1 MHLNDQRVRGLIKQR
16 RVGRHA
22 AGNGLYLRVTTEG
35 TGFWVFRYSL
45 QGKRREITLGRY
57 PEVSLADAT
66 SQSLQLK
73 TGVRAGTDPLA
84 ERKRPAAAQ
93 LHTVDDLARDWLATI
108 SRKISHPEIPQRIYQ
123 KEIAPHI
130 GELPMVRV
138 KALDIRSI
146 LERVAASGR
155 PTIANDTL
163 MYLKQLFRH
172 AQKLHLIEQSPAAPF
187 TNDDAG
193 GSERSRK
200 RVLSWSELEKLFA
213 AIGSHIGQFGRDNHL
228 AVALLLM
235 LGVRKN
241 ELLAAAWHEIDVAA
255 GEWRLIAE
263 RTKTSKPL
271 RIPLP
276 EQAVT
281 LLRELRYR
289 AGTSDYLFPRRR
301 ATKRSRQA
309 HVSPSTL
316 NAAIGTLL
324 EQTPDLE
331 HFTVHDLRRT
341 FRSLLAELKV
351 PAHIAERCMNH
362 GLRGIEGV
370 YDHYDYWDERKDALQ
385 RLANHLWPLMCL
397 QSPSSLPDRT

>member
-1 MHLNDQRVRGLIKQR
+1 MTNRLENKIAVI
-16 RVGRHA
+16 
-22 AGNGLYLRVTTEG
+22 
-35 TGFWVFRYSL
+35 TG
-45 QGKRREITLGRY
+45 
-57 PEVSLADAT
+57 AT
-66 SQSLQLK
+66 S
-73 TGVRAGTDPLA
+73 GIG
-84 ERKRPAAAQ
+84 
-93 LHTVDDLARDWLATI
+93 LATA
-108 SRKISHPEIPQRIYQ
+108 RLFAAEG
-123 KEIAPHI
+123 A
-130 GELPMVRV
+130 RV
-138 KALDIRSI
+138 YITGRRRDALDKAVDEIGHGAIGVQADS
-146 LERVAASGR
+146 SN
-155 PTIANDTL
+155 ND
-163 MYLKQLFRH
+163 
-172 AQKLHLIEQSPAAPF
+172 
-187 TNDDAG
+187 
-193 GSERSRK
+193 
-200 RVLSWSELEKLFA
+200 ELEKLFA

-255 GEWRLIAE
+255 GEWRLTAE

-385 RLANHLWPLMCL
+385 RLANHLWPLMRL
-397 QSPSSLPDRT
+397 QSPSSLPERT